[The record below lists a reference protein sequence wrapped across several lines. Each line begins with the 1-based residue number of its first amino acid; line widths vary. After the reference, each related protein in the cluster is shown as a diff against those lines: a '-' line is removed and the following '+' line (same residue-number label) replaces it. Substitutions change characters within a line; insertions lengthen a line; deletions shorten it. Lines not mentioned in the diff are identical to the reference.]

1 MTDTNQPRWVKSSH
15 SNNGGECV
23 ELDMA
28 NYGTVRDSKDPN
40 GPQLHLSPEALTA
53 FLTAAAEGAFRTG
66 DLG

>member
-1 MTDTNQPRWVKSSH
+1 MTDTNLPRWVKSSY
-15 SNNGGECV
+15 SDDGGECV

-28 NYGTVRDSKDPN
+28 NYGTVRDSKNPD
-40 GPQLHLSPEALTA
+40 GPQLHFTPAALTA